1 MHLRRTITNLPQAL
15 ALCFIAFAHCALGD
29 TNTTNTRPAS
39 WARKIEKPGL
49 PNLYQVTTNLY
60 RGAQPTSEGMKQLK
74 ALGVKTVINLR
85 SYHSDKDEASG
96 TGLKSVRFTTQPWDA
111 DNKDVVTFLKV
122 MADTNN
128 LPAMVHCQRGADR
141 TGMMC
146 AMYRVVFCGWNKK
159 DAIDEMKHGGFA
171 FNPTWKNLVR
181 YVEKAD
187 IEKLKLKAGIANGT
201 NTPALKAKQN

>member
-1 MHLRRTITNLPQAL
+1 M
-15 ALCFIAFAHCALGD
+15 ALCFIALAHCALGE
-29 TNTTNTRPAS
+29 TNTNNRPAS
-39 WARKIEKPGL
+39 WAQKIEKPGL
-49 PNLYQVTTNLY
+49 PNLHQVTTNLY

-85 SYHSDKDEASG
+85 SYHSDKDEVSG
-96 TGLKSVRFTTQPWDA
+96 TDLKSVRFTTQPWDA

-187 IEKLKLKAGIANGT
+187 IEKLKLRAGIANGT
-201 NTPALKAKQN
+201 NTPALRVKQN